1 MSIRR
6 QSWAHKGIRMTGE
19 AVPVEYNEISVSRAS
34 RSVVRCHFCLEP
46 APGERLRLGLV
57 RARVCPPCRVAR
69 NIPLEVKA

>member
-1 MSIRR
+1 MIRR
-6 QSWAHKGIRMTGE
+6 AAFAHKGIRLTGE
-19 AVPVEYNEISVSRAS
+19 AVPTEYNEISVSRAN

-46 APGERLRLGLV
+46 TAGERLRLGLV

>member
-1 MSIRR
+1 MIRR
-6 QSWAHKGIRMTGE
+6 QAYLHKGIRMTGE

-34 RSVVRCHFCLEP
+34 RGTVRCHFCLAP

-69 NIPLEVKA
+69 NIPLEESL